1 MTNNDDELPI
11 IIGPFNAMNVNL
23 SNLTNRS
30 PDPVLFQNQMMY
42 RIIEQMQEP
51 IIGLNEM
58 QEIWF
63 VNTAAESLLNLK
75 KNISGRPAEKFT
87 PAKDLIK
94 LMVEANLSN
103 SFKMMLNEKEVYF
116 QVESQEITIP
126 DEHSQLKN
134 AGGATAGIAG
144 RVYKLRNITA
154 VKERDKLKTNLIAAV
169 THELK
174 TPICSMKL
182 CLELLERMQIGP
194 VNKERTELMEHF
206 KSSCERLLKIIHE
219 LIDLSKME
227 TGNIHLAPV
236 LLDPIEI
243 VNYATSA
250 VKFMAQQKKIQ
261 IQVNG
266 LSIQAKVRA
275 DMEKTAWVLVNFL
288 SNALRYSSENS
299 KVTIKLQ
306 EKENQIIFAVR
317 DFGKG
322 ISEIYQNRL
331 FESYFQVPGDRLNEH
346 GSGLG
351 LTISKYLVEAQQ
363 GNIWIQS
370 AIGKGSTFYFSLP
383 AIQ

>member
-275 DMEKTAWVLVNFL
+275 DMEKTAWCWL
-288 SNALRYSSENS
+288 
-299 KVTIKLQ
+299 
-306 EKENQIIFAVR
+306 IFC
-317 DFGKG
+317 
-322 ISEIYQNRL
+322 QM
-331 FESYFQVPGDRLNEH
+331 PC
-346 GSGLG
+346 
-351 LTISKYLVEAQQ
+351 
-363 GNIWIQS
+363 
-370 AIGKGSTFYFSLP
+370 AIAAKIP
-383 AIQ
+383 K

>member
-11 IIGPFNAMNVNL
+11 IIGPFSAMGVN
-23 SNLTNRS
+23 SPNLPNRS
-30 PDPVLFQNQMMY
+30 PDPVLFQKQMIY
-42 RIIEQMQEP
+42 SIIEQMQEP

-63 VNTAAESLLNLK
+63 MNTAAESLFSLK
-75 KNISGRPAEKFT
+75 KNISVQSAGKFT

-94 LMVEANLSN
+94 LMAEANLSN
-103 SFKMMLNEKEVYF
+103 SFKVMLNEKEVYF
-116 QVESQEITIP
+116 QVESQEIIIP
-126 DEHSQLKN
+126 DEHSPLN
-134 AGGATAGIAG
+134 NTGGARAGVAG

-154 VKERDKLKTNLIAAV
+154 FKERDKAKTNLMAAV
-169 THELK
+169 IHELK

-182 CLELLERMQIGP
+182 CLDLLERRQTGSF
-194 VNKERTELMEHF
+194 NKEQTELIEHF
-206 KSSCERLLKIIHE
+206 KSSCERLLKIILE
-219 LIDLSKME
+219 MIDLSKME
-227 TGNIHLAPV
+227 TGHIHLSSV

-243 VNYATSA
+243 VNYAIST
-250 VKFMAQQKKIQ
+250 VKFMAQQKSIQ
-261 IQVNG
+261 IQVNA
-266 LSIQAKVRA
+266 LSIHAKVKA
-275 DMEKTAWVLVNFL
+275 DREKTAWVLVNFL

-306 EKENQIIFAVR
+306 EKDNQVIFAVR

-331 FESYFQVPGDRLNEH
+331 FESYFQVPGDRLNGH

-363 GNIWIQS
+363 GNIWMQS
-370 AIGKGSTFYFSLP
+370 AIGEGSTFYFSLP

>member
-1 MTNNDDELPI
+1 MTNNDELPI

>member
-1 MTNNDDELPI
+1 MTNNDDELLI

-363 GNIWIQS
+363 GNIWMQS
-370 AIGKGSTFYFSLP
+370 TVGKGSTFCFSLP
-383 AIQ
+383 AIR

>member
-1 MTNNDDELPI
+1 MTNNDDELLI

>member
-1 MTNNDDELPI
+1 MTNNDDELLI

-250 VKFMAQQKKIQ
+250 VKFMAQQKRIQ

>member
-1 MTNNDDELPI
+1 MTKNDDELPI
-11 IIGPFNAMNVNL
+11 IIGPFNAMSINL
-23 SNLTNRS
+23 SNRS
-30 PDPVLFQNQMMY
+30 ADPVLFQKQMMY

-75 KNISGRPAEKFT
+75 KNISGQPEEEFT
-87 PAKDLIK
+87 TAKDLIK
-94 LMVEANLSN
+94 LMVEANMSN
-103 SFKMMLNEKEVYF
+103 SFKMLLNEKEVYF

-126 DEHSQLKN
+126 DEYSQLNN
-134 AGGATAGIAG
+134 AGGARAGVAG

-154 VKERDKLKTNLIAAV
+154 FKERDKLKTNLIAAV

-182 CLELLERMQIGP
+182 CLKLLEDMQIGP
-194 VNKERTELMEHF
+194 VNKKQTEFIEHF
-206 KSSCERLLKIIHE
+206 KSSCERLLKMILE

-227 TGNIHLAPV
+227 TGNIHLSPV

-243 VNYATSA
+243 VNYAISA
-250 VKFMAQQKKIQ
+250 VKFIAQQKRIQ
-261 IQVNG
+261 IQVNAQ
-266 LSIQAKVRA
+266 SIQAKVKA

-299 KVTIKLQ
+299 KVTIEIQ
-306 EKENQIIFAVR
+306 EKGNEIIFAVR

-322 ISEIYQNRL
+322 IAEIYQKRL
-331 FESYFQVPGDRLNEH
+331 FESYFQVPGDSLNEH

-363 GNIWIQS
+363 GNIWLQS

-383 AIQ
+383 TIQ